1 VGGWGASSFFVE
13 KFFLFCTLFSL
24 TPGALSSRN
33 AQKKSEKLSEK
44 SLTTPD
50 FDPMLYA

>member
-24 TPGALSSRN
+24 TPGGLSSVN
-33 AQKKSEKLSEK
+33 AQKISEKKSKNLLTDRDLSP
-44 SLTTPD
+44 SL
-50 FDPMLYA
+50 

>member
-24 TPGALSSRN
+24 TPGGLSSAN
-33 AQKKSEKLSEK
+33 AKKISEKKTQNPLTMSEK
-44 SLTTPD
+44 SSNLW
-50 FDPMLYA
+50 A

>member
-24 TPGALSSRN
+24 TPGGLSSVN
-33 AQKKSEKLSEK
+33 AQKISEKISEK
-44 SLTTPD
+44 SLTGRDLSPS
-50 FDPMLYA
+50 L